1 MKIIGL
7 IVGMSWESSDE
18 YYRIINE
25 VVKRRLGG
33 LHSAKCILYSVDFA
47 EIERFQNKGEWEKAG
62 AKLNKVARSLE
73 KAGADFLV
81 ICTNTIHKVVEN
93 IQTNI
98 NIPILHIADATAKQ
112 INERELTNIGLL
124 GTKYT
129 MEQDFYK
136 SRLES
141 KGINVIVPSKKE
153 REIMNQIIFE
163 ELYLGNFYQTSRD
176 YYKKRNKKFKKKSN
190 KIFIKLFLS
199 KKE

>member
-1 MKIIGL
+1 MKIIDL
-7 IVGMSWESSDE
+7 IGGMSWESSAE

-25 VVKRRLGG
+25 EVKRRLGG

-129 MEQDFYK
+129 MEQHTSELQ
-136 SRLES
+136 SRGHLICRLLLD
-141 KGINVIVPSKKE
+141 K
-153 REIMNQIIFE
+153 
-163 ELYLGNFYQTSRD
+163 
-176 YYKKRNKKFKKKSN
+176 
-190 KIFIKLFLS
+190 
-199 KKE
+199 

>member
-1 MKIIGL
+1 FIIDELKNFMFKFFSSLLYSPFNRSVSKVLKNIEKINEVFNMKIIGL
-7 IVGMSWESSDE
+7 IGGMSWESSAE

-25 VVKRRLGG
+25 EVKRRLGG

-124 GTKYT
+124 GTK
-129 MEQDFYK
+129 
-136 SRLES
+136 
-141 KGINVIVPSKKE
+141 
-153 REIMNQIIFE
+153 
-163 ELYLGNFYQTSRD
+163 
-176 YYKKRNKKFKKKSN
+176 
-190 KIFIKLFLS
+190 
-199 KKE
+199 